1 MVSISGPPTR
11 RDRLLNDDAYRPKR
25 YVSERSRASAAARHD
40 GESGDV
46 ADDAAADARHGD
58 RGCRYKIAPQR

>member
-11 RDRLLNDDAYRPKR
+11 RGRLLNDDAYRPKR
-25 YVSERSRASAAARHD
+25 YVSERSRAWAMARHD
-40 GESGDV
+40 VESGDV
-46 ADDAAADARHGD
+46 ADDAADARHGD